1 MIDSKVPAPVDNAVV
16 RLNSGHS
23 VPAICFGGGMRIK
36 DGRVFEAGLEAG
48 FRFFDTAFNYR
59 NDHLLF
65 DSEIGRRLIA
75 DQRDS
80 IAVCT
85 KNTLLHT
92 LPDAAHEALGRM
104 GLEYID
110 LLLLHHPFKPGTE
123 DPLGLLASVWSAME
137 QLADAGLVRSIGL
150 SNTGAGL
157 LRFILDYCRIPPAV
171 DQVEFHPYLYDR
183 DLLATC
189 EAAGIRLQAYC
200 PLGSPWR
207 QEALGKPAPTE
218 DPVVTGVAA
227 ARGKSASQVILR
239 WLIEKGV
246 IPVVS
251 ATKPEHMREN
261 LEVFDFELT
270 PAEHDALDNLGR
282 TDRIWLDEAKLGG
295 LFGTIENGELKVP
308 GEWPR

>member
-1 MIDSKVPAPVDNAVV
+1 VDEAAV
-16 RLNSGHS
+16 RLNSGHA

-36 DGRVFEAGLEAG
+36 DGRVFEEGLRAG

-65 DSEIGRRLIA
+65 DSEIGRRLVGE
-75 DQRDS
+75 QRES
-80 IAVCT
+80 VAVCT
-85 KNTLLHT
+85 KNTLLHE
-92 LPDAAHEALGRM
+92 LPGAAHEALARM
-104 GLEYID
+104 GVEYID
-110 LLLLHHPFKPGTE
+110 VLLLHHPYKPGTE
-123 DPLGLLASVWSAME
+123 DPLGMLMRTWSAME
-137 QLADAGLVRSIGL
+137 QLVDQGLVRSIGL
-150 SNTGAGL
+150 SNTGIGL
-157 LRFILDYCRIPPAV
+157 LEFILGSCRIPPAV

-183 DLLATC
+183 ELLGAC

-207 QEALGKPAPTE
+207 REALGTPSPTD
-218 DPVVTGVAA
+218 DPEIAA
-227 ARGKSASQVILR
+227 IAATHERSTSQVILR

-251 ATKPEHMREN
+251 ATSPRHMREN
-261 LEVFDFELT
+261 LAVFDFALT
-270 PAEHDALDNLGR
+270 PSEREAIETLGR

-295 LFGTIENGELKVP
+295 LFGRVENGELKVP